1 MTLAGPVRVALNLY
15 CIAVQ
20 FPALWCI
27 SGVCVGTP
35 GISPTSLAIR
45 LVREEV
51 EQVCHSEH
59 IRRSAYAGRIMVIG
73 RTQAGR
79 TLSVVL
85 DPEGDD
91 AYYVVTA
98 RPSSRKER
106 RI

>member
-1 MTLAGPVRVALNLY
+1 MVYIRRLRWDPGN
-15 CIAVQ
+15 IAHIARHQV
-20 FPALWCI
+20 
-27 SGVCVGTP
+27 
-35 GISPTSLAIR
+35 SP
-45 LVREEV
+45 EEV

-106 RI
+106 RIYSSAGGGESQ

>member
-1 MTLAGPVRVALNLY
+1 MVYIRSLRWDPGN
-15 CIAVQ
+15 IAHIARHKVN
-20 FPALWCI
+20 
-27 SGVCVGTP
+27 T
-35 GISPTSLAIR
+35 
-45 LVREEV
+45 EEV

-85 DPEGDD
+85 DSEGGDV
-91 AYYVVTA
+91 YYVVTA

-106 RI
+106 RIYSREGGGESQ